1 MQIKQCIEIE
11 RHFESRTESSREQT
25 DFASS
30 EFVSNLRRAELS
42 FALLQKDAHH
52 CIEKVEKEE
61 LHERQNIQI
70 DRLIEHFRQ
79 SAEIDHRAAY

>member
-11 RHFESRTESSREQT
+11 RHFESRIESSREQI
-25 DFASS
+25 DFAFSESVSS
-30 EFVSNLRRAELS
+30 LRQIELS

-52 CIEKVEKEE
+52 CIEKIEKKE

-70 DRLIEHFRQ
+70 DRLIEHSRQ

>member
-11 RHFESRTESSREQT
+11 RHFESRIESFREQT

-30 EFVSNLRRAELS
+30 EFASSLRRVELS
-42 FALLQKDAHH
+42 FALFQKNAHH
-52 CIEKVEKEE
+52 CIEKIEKEE

>member
-1 MQIKQCIEIE
+1 MQIRQCIEIE
-11 RHFESRTESSREQT
+11 RNFESRTESSREQT
-25 DFASS
+25 DVAFS
-30 EFVSNLRRAELS
+30 ESVSNLRRVELS
-42 FALLQKDAHH
+42 FVLLQKDAHH
-52 CIEKVEKEE
+52 CIEKIEKKE

>member
-11 RHFESRTESSREQT
+11 RHFESRIENAREQI

-30 EFVSNLRRAELS
+30 ESVSNLRRVELS

-52 CIEKVEKEE
+52 CTEKVEEEE
-61 LHERQNIQI
+61 LHKRQNIQI
-70 DRLIEHFRQ
+70 DRFIEHSRQ
-79 SAEIDHRAAY
+79 NAEIDHRAAY

>member
-25 DFASS
+25 DLASS
-30 EFVSNLRRAELS
+30 EFVSSLRRIELS
-42 FALLQKDAHH
+42 FALFQRDAHH
-52 CIEKVEKEE
+52 CTEKVEKEE
-61 LHERQNIQI
+61 LHERQDIQI
-70 DRLIEHFRQ
+70 DRLIEHSRQ

>member
-11 RHFESRTESSREQT
+11 RHFESRIESFREQI
-25 DFASS
+25 DLASS
-30 EFVSNLRRAELS
+30 VSVSSLRRVELS

-61 LHERQNIQI
+61 LHERQDIQI

-79 SAEIDHRAAY
+79 NAEIDHRAAY

>member
-11 RHFESRTESSREQT
+11 RHFESRIESSREQT

-30 EFVSNLRRAELS
+30 ESVSSLRRAELS
-42 FALLQKDAHH
+42 FALFQRNAHH
-52 CIEKVEKEE
+52 CTEKVEKEE
-61 LHERQNIQI
+61 LHERQDIQI

-79 SAEIDHRAAY
+79 SAEIDHCAAY

>member
-1 MQIKQCIEIE
+1 MQIKQCIENE
-11 RHFESRTESSREQT
+11 RHFESRIESFCEQT

-30 EFVSNLRRAELS
+30 ESVLNLRQIELS
-42 FALLQKDAHH
+42 FALFQKDVHH
-52 CIEKVEKEE
+52 CIEKIEKEE
-61 LHERQNIQI
+61 LHERQDIQI

>member
-1 MQIKQCIEIE
+1 
-11 RHFESRTESSREQT
+11 
-25 DFASS
+25 
-30 EFVSNLRRAELS
+30 LRRAELS

-52 CIEKVEKEE
+52 NIEKIEKEE
-61 LHERQNIQI
+61 LHEHQDIQI

>member
-11 RHFESRTESSREQT
+11 RHFESRIESSREQI
-25 DFASS
+25 DLAFFESVSS
-30 EFVSNLRRAELS
+30 LRRIELS

-52 CIEKVEKEE
+52 CIEKIEEKE

-70 DRLIEHFRQ
+70 DRFIEHFRQ

>member
-11 RHFESRTESSREQT
+11 RHFESRTENSREQI
-25 DFASS
+25 DFASFES
-30 EFVSNLRRAELS
+30 VSSLRRVELL
-42 FALLQKDAHH
+42 FTLLQKNAHH
-52 CIEKVEKEE
+52 CTEKVEKKE